1 MKLLMENWR
10 KFLNEEELA
19 PTAPGK
25 RGARTSP
32 ARQEKGG
39 ESPLEK
45 LIEPFHALAT
55 KSETFDEY
63 DDQKEK
69 ISTELQKALQW
80 FIDVA
85 KQDLDFYERIKKK
98 KGDDWLE
105 TYGAD
110 VKEKAPEG
118 VWNKELAATIAS
130 LEDRDKKKQFWEF
143 INALPDKKREHTLT
157 AIGVKT
163 NFVSGF
169 GSWGLLHNPQ
179 NQVALYVCTME
190 KGGTLEDGLKKC
202 RNELMIRVES
212 LTRKTKGGIIV
223 S

>member
-1 MKLLMENWR
+1 MENWR

-19 PTAPGK
+19 STAPGK

-39 ESPLEK
+39 DSSLEN

-55 KSETFDEY
+55 NSETFDEY
-63 DDQKEK
+63 SDQKEK
-69 ISTELQKALQW
+69 ISTELQKALHW

-85 KQDLDFYERIKKK
+85 KQDLNFYERIKKK

-105 TYGAD
+105 ARGPD

-118 VWNKELAATIAS
+118 IWDKELATTIAS

-143 INALPDKKREHTLT
+143 INTLPDKKREHTLT

-179 NQVALYVCTME
+179 NQLALYVCAME
-190 KGGTLEDGLKKC
+190 KGNPLDEGLKKC
-202 RNELMIRVES
+202 RNELMIKVES

-223 S
+223 L